1 MEFGTFP
8 LDPLGGWGQD
18 KNPSN
23 VVYKCQRPL
32 VYQMNQLALFL
43 LTNHL
48 TYKPHCRSFFS
59 FPFAF
64 SLLFRKEKRADR
76 KTDGD
81 LLFSGTISITRVA
94 ASPSPSKLKSSSIF
108 VCILPLSYA
117 NKSGVKSGPD
127 LLGATSTDIRCRELT
142 RIGIRGHH
150 SACRIEPMFGGR
162 SVFFLRFLLL
172 LFMSIALFIIFCSLE
187 PGTARRGGMWRGHQK
202 YRRCARPPWICRETN
217 KETHSVGVINRPM
230 LSFVFFTL

>member
-1 MEFGTFP
+1 M
-8 LDPLGGWGQD
+8 
-18 KNPSN
+18 
-23 VVYKCQRPL
+23 
-32 VYQMNQLALFL
+32 
-43 LTNHL
+43 
-48 TYKPHCRSFFS
+48 YKPHCRIFFYL
-59 FPFAF
+59 PFLPF
-64 SLLFRKEKRADR
+64 LFRKEKRADR

-81 LLFSGTISITRVA
+81 LLFSATVSITRVA
-94 ASPSPSKLKSSSIF
+94 ASPIPVHIEIF
-108 VCILPLSYA
+108 FYFRFSLPLCYA

-217 KETHSVGVINRPM
+217 KETHSVGVSNGPM
-230 LSFVFFTL
+230 SSFFFFSI